1 MEELQALKKRPS
13 LLPFSEE
20 LRHLKRLFFLF
31 GIRFLDDDD
40 SKKRVALSRFFT
52 ISYLCFWSAFFIHLG
67 IVVQNSGSKCE
78 VALVVLFFLF
88 CSLTCFIYL
97 HRYIKKIE
105 TTLLSLHFFFTSK
118 GLRRL
123 ERYDKLMLVSLA
135 VLFFCTQICCMCYVK
150 YNMKFF
156 RSTMVKTGITEEFAT
171 DTTMISK
178 GFLFVM
184 AYGITINGIMACS
197 NTMYTLIMVAF
208 RIYCDVLKR
217 AIERVRYHMTAESVC
232 LIRKRLRFY
241 WDAKS
246 QMDRLINIFPFIWMS
261 YSFVSTTVLFTLIVV
276 ESRNNIEQH
285 PFVLLSAYL
294 TLTAIFFFTLRFF
307 IMETA
312 DNAFQKCY
320 DAAFSLSHPRFKTTV
335 TDEQLRD
342 QIYLLHH
349 ELTNCPKTNN
359 TILGMARFSR
369 KTIITFI
376 AALVNFAVMMIN
388 IRMALKNNHNYLIDQ
403 PIICPSCVSQNQTDE

>member
-1 MEELQALKKRPS
+1 MDELQGLKKRPS

-40 SKKRVALSRFFT
+40 SKKRVALSRFFAV
-52 ISYLCFWSAFFIHLG
+52 SYLCFWSAFFIHLG
-67 IVVQNSGSKCE
+67 IVVQKNKSKSE
-78 VALVVLFFLF
+78 VVLVILFFLL
-88 CSLTCFIYL
+88 CSLTSFIYL

-105 TTLLSLHFFFTSK
+105 TILLSLYFFFTSK

-123 ERYDKLMLVSLA
+123 ERYDRLMLISSA
-135 VLFFCTQICCMCYVK
+135 SLFFCIQICCICYVK
-150 YNMKFF
+150 YHMKFF
-156 RSTMVKTGITEEFAT
+156 RSAMVKTGITEELET
-171 DTTMISK
+171 DTTMIAK
-178 GFLFVM
+178 GFMFATV
-184 AYGITINGIMACS
+184 YGITINGIMACS

-208 RIYCDVLKR
+208 RVYCDVLKR
-217 AIERVRYHMTAESVC
+217 AIEQVRFNMTAENVC
-232 LIRKRLRFY
+232 LIRKRLRIY

-246 QMDRLINIFPFIWMS
+246 QMDQLINIFPFIWMS

-276 ESRNNIEQH
+276 ESRNHIEQH
-285 PFVLLSAYL
+285 PFVFLSAYL
-294 TLTAIFFFTLRFF
+294 TLTAIFFFTLRFV

-312 DNAFQKCY
+312 DKAFQKCC
-320 DAAFSLSHPRFKTTV
+320 DAVFSLSHPRFKTTV

-388 IRMALKNNHNYLIDQ
+388 IRMALKNNHNYLTNQ
-403 PIICPSCVSQNQTDE
+403 PMICPSCVSQN